1 MPKFKMPKE
10 YLTVFINIDAKQ
22 VMNNL
27 CNVVVTLDGR
37 TIEIKAIL
45 FFIQI
50 HIPNWTITKC
60 CVHHVRG
67 NETCVSTF

>member
-37 TIEIKAIL
+37 TIEIKASL
-45 FFIQI
+45 FAFKSIFQI
-50 HIPNWTITKC
+50 G
-60 CVHHVRG
+60 R
-67 NETCVSTF
+67 